1 MVVVFAVAEGD
12 VRLVDCNVEHSGEE
26 ERYILEE
33 LGITASL
40 LNTLQL
46 SIGLVSLLAQAT
58 SGCLGLRGAAG
69 HLARLLTYQL
79 LDVAIHGIVNNRNLG
94 GHLERLGGIKNLRRK
109 RL

>member
-12 VRLVDCNVEHSGEE
+12 VRLVDCDEEQREEE

-46 SIGLVSLLAQAT
+46 SIGLVLLLAQAV
-58 SGCLGLRGAAG
+58 SDCLSWRGAAG
-69 HLARLLTYQL
+69 HLAQFLAYQL
-79 LDVAIHGIVNNRNLG
+79 LDVAVHGIVNNRNLG
-94 GHLERLGGIKNLRRK
+94 SHLERLRGIKNLRLK